1 MGLTKVKHFSPSHIN
16 YHIDQIYCELT
27 FSLYFSVATGKSTAT
42 HACPHPRPSLH
53 PFCSCL
59 SPQSGS
65 PSWEAQV
72 SPGTWLPAP
81 EPYSGVWKCPSM
93 SSWPIM
99 KAGYHFAKTHH
110 RSACCPHIWK
120 AVWLD
125 ENAKR
130 PIRGQRINQ
139 STNHGA
145 EKHLS
150 ASTLNRHFYQM
161 APPKIWTIHE
171 DSLILTDLPISACG
185 AIFSEIH
192 FSICKYQSC
201 SEQ

>member
-1 MGLTKVKHFSPSHIN
+1 MLT
-16 YHIDQIYCELT
+16 
-27 FSLYFSVATGKSTAT
+27 ST
-42 HACPHPRPSLH
+42 LDL
-53 PFCSCL
+53 L
-59 SPQSGS
+59 SILLLPQSTIRFPFLRSSSQSGNLTTS
-65 PSWEAQV
+65 PWTLLRCLE
-72 SPGTWLPAP
+72 
-81 EPYSGVWKCPSM
+81 M
-93 SSWPIM
+93 SIYVKLTHKEGWILSTH
-99 KAGYHFAKTHH
+99 HFAKTHH

-145 EKHLS
+145 GCQKEKHLS
-150 ASTLNRHFYQM
+150 ASTLKQHHYQKM

-185 AIFSEIH
+185 AIFSEIY